1 MRFLASGMLLVCFA
15 LPLFSQ
21 GAPDASMDKKVA
33 QSYQQG
39 LQSLQQR
46 NSGVAVSYFRK
57 ADKQDGGRCMPCQ
70 EQLIQIGLQTKDWK
84 AVEDG
89 ASELATEVKEPK
101 QQAVAH
107 HYLGLAYE
115 NQGLDKDQTDLLSH
129 AHDEFTKATSLYP
142 QLLDAVFED
151 GKVLAHLR
159 RDDEA
164 KTEFQKFVAI
174 TPEGLFKRWRAQ
186 QFINKPELARANL
199 VPEFGLFTADGQR
212 ISVRDFVGKVV
223 LVHFW
228 STTCDT
234 CRYAL
239 PRLREI
245 AQKFQGQPFV
255 LLSVSVDHDNA
266 AWQAFLSKNDVPGL
280 QYRDGFNGPLAQLLG
295 VRVNFQSSVEN
306 AVPSV
311 WTSSY
316 GLKEDVP
323 KTFTIDADGVLQDEK
338 LSDALIGKLQ
348 ELIAHAGHSQVK

>member
-1 MRFLASGMLLVCFA
+1 MRLVVGGMLVVCFSV
-15 LPLFSQ
+15 PLFSE
-21 GAPDASMDKKVA
+21 GAADASMDKKAA
-33 QSYQQG
+33 QTYQQG
-39 LQSLQQR
+39 LQSFQQR
-46 NSGVAVSYFRK
+46 NWGAAVSYFRK

-70 EQLIQIGLQTKDWK
+70 EQLIQVGLQTKDWR

-89 ASELATEVKEPK
+89 ASELATEVKEAK

-115 NQGLDKDQTDLLSH
+115 NQGLVRDQPDLLSH
-129 AHDEFTKATSLYP
+129 AHDEFTKATGLYP
-142 QLLDAVFED
+142 QLLDAMFED
-151 GKVLAHLR
+151 GKVLANLH

-164 KTEFQKFVAI
+164 KAEFQKFVAM

-186 QFINKPELARANL
+186 QFVNKPELARANL
-199 VPEFGLFTADGQR
+199 VPEFGLFAANGQR
-212 ISVRDFVGKVV
+212 ITVRELAGKVV

-245 AQKFQGQPFV
+245 AQKFQGQSFV

-295 VRVNFQSSVEN
+295 VGVHFQSSVEN

-338 LSDALIGKLQ
+338 LSESLIGKLQ
-348 ELIAHAGHSQVK
+348 ELIARAGQNQVK